1 LGRHSEEAEEN
12 VWPVFV
18 DLLATIVM
26 VVTFLLIVMS
36 IAISVISQNVA
47 KSFIESLSE
56 KTQQGGGDTA
66 SANKFNASGE
76 FAAKVE
82 SEKPDPQAK
91 PVTQPSGSPSESQS
105 ESAAASSAAASS
117 AAASSAASSASA
129 NDAPSSA
136 SGSAP
141 ESSESQKKADASFTP
156 QLADEL
162 KSSQQAN
169 AGKEMAIL
177 SREVLKEEKRIVVAG
192 PDRTVEEEAATRVE
206 RASTLLTL
214 QFDPTGT
221 RIDEATATAVAA
233 FFSENGSAIKD
244 RPLVLW
250 SFASAE
256 TASVSEARRVAYYR
270 ALATRN
276 ELIKNGVAPENINV
290 EIRFGESAD
299 KLNTVQVVA
308 TK

>member
-1 LGRHSEEAEEN
+1 
-12 VWPVFV
+12 
-18 DLLATIVM
+18 M
-26 VVTFLLIVMS
+26 VVTFLLIIMS
-36 IAISVISQNVA
+36 IALSVISQNVA
-47 KSFIESLSE
+47 KSFIESMAQ
-56 KTQQGGGDTA
+56 KTAQGGGDIA
-66 SANKFNASGE
+66 S
-76 FAAKVE
+76 
-82 SEKPDPQAK
+82 SEKLDASSKFSAEVQPEKADPQAK
-91 PVTQPSGSPSESQS
+91 TATQASSSPSQSQS

-117 AAASSAASSASA
+117 AAASSAAASSASSSASA
-129 NDAPSSA
+129 NDAPSDA
-136 SGSAP
+136 SGTAP
-141 ESSESQKKADASFTP
+141 EASESQKKADASFTP

-177 SREVLKEEKRIVVAG
+177 SREVLKEEKRIVVAA
-192 PDRTVEEEAATRVE
+192 PDRTIEEEAATRVE

-221 RIDEATATAVAA
+221 RIDEATVTAVAA
-233 FFSENGSAIKD
+233 FFTENGSAFKD
-244 RPLVLW
+244 RPLVIW

-256 TASVSEARRVAYYR
+256 TASISEARRVAYYR

-276 ELIKNGVAPENINV
+276 ELIKNGVTPENINV